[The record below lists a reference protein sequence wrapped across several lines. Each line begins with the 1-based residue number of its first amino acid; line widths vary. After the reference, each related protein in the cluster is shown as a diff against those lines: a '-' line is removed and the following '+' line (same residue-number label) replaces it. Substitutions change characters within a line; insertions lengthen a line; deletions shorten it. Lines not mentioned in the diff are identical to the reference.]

1 MVRDGAI
8 VTLYAQWQKDDSG
21 EVTPDPPVPDGGGSS
36 GGRSSGGGSDA
47 PDVTDPNDNSVADW
61 LETVNHIPYMQGY
74 PDETFKPTNNITR
87 AEVAT
92 VFYRLL
98 LNKDVEKG
106 SFSDVA
112 EDSWYYDAVSTLA
125 GIDVLKGY
133 ADGTFRPNAP
143 ITRAEFSAIV
153 TRLANQVDH
162 EFTPIFS
169 DVVPGQWFY
178 DAVYTTKYYGWIGGY
193 PDGTFRPEQSINRSE
208 VAKLVN
214 YMLARFPDMNMIDA
228 GHGNRFADVSEDFW
242 AFYEIVEATTPHE
255 YYRENV
261 LDREIWE
268 SVR

>member
-61 LETVNHIPYMQGY
+61 LETVNHIPYMPGY

-153 TRLANQVDH
+153 TRL
-162 EFTPIFS
+162 PIKLIMNLRQSSPMWFRVSGSMTLFILQITTVGSAATLTELS
-169 DVVPGQWFY
+169 DLSKASIVP
-178 DAVYTTKYYGWIGGY
+178 
-193 PDGTFRPEQSINRSE
+193 R
-208 VAKLVN
+208 
-214 YMLARFPDMNMIDA
+214 
-228 GHGNRFADVSEDFW
+228 
-242 AFYEIVEATTPHE
+242 
-255 YYRENV
+255 
-261 LDREIWE
+261 
-268 SVR
+268 